1 MSLSWSDSTANV
13 FQEVTATITTSGS
26 DARAIY
32 VDWGDGQDPDGN
44 FTHDKRYANYQWITS
59 TEATGSFTAKH
70 TYTATGTFYPV
81 IQVINSDGLASKYYA
96 HTGATGVPQPTFVT
110 GTTTGTTTIT
120 GNVVS
125 DTAATAIMRTQNKQ
139 VKSGIDNSYLEE
151 FGANLIYISIPPLAT
166 ATQLSYVNSI
176 TVEVEGI
183 VQSTM
188 NDTGSAATTVAGGGR
203 FIKTV
208 SKTVGSTF
216 GPGYTE
222 VDPGDGN
229 QWVKILKATWVNP
242 KLASNHNDYARN
254 EAYNLV
260 KVFLLLKG
268 KDDNYYP
275 ITYLSAGSPIKK
287 ADDPSRNIVM
297 DFTQSR
303 AAASNV
309 ELNKYRYDL
318 GKVWFQPAFEW
329 ESILTDD
336 YQYFTDKT
344 VTTAP
349 TKKVAYTY
357 MTNPIGLDGDSDPDK
372 TAWGTGTT
380 ALDWNIDASDDQRVR
395 TNQFLIDEYGCFFP
409 TYHFT
414 RLSVQPSSST
424 TLTGTSVSSI
434 YSNSPFVLRVT
445 PAGLSTMNR
454 TTSGSF
460 TKLDVAPL
468 SSGNYSADYSRESFK
483 NGSSNVIS
491 LDAVNTQTWNT
502 IEGQTRTDHEYL
514 IALFKNKTNKIGF
527 NLSPYGSDLISRAL
541 SGSAP
546 TNPITITVSY
556 LHVDHFET
564 PRQNVYWK
572 ELETVDATKI
582 EWEVRNTTSGAYF
595 DHSTS
600 LAKSGFISFDM
611 PENWQRLS
619 MDDLVGGYDTANPP
633 QGFYGAQPNLTNI
646 EVGGSLGSN
655 EFFITGTAHHDNTG
669 GAMEVAD
676 YGNFIELS
684 SLTGDKVTGGAID
697 EDVIGSVDEAG
708 AFKYLAVCLTGAG
721 VSNTN
726 ITAGWVASGSANGI
740 KSDRTKLYIHYGE
753 ADGSNWSLFN
763 NTAGTKWLIKR
774 VNIYDAFTGASKIE
788 IGPSDNFSFKPP
800 VDWKGVQGA
809 SVFRNY
815 YMFKD
820 PQDPSVT
827 AAGTISSGATFNW
840 AQMNIGGGAVAA
852 KNERKYA
859 IKISISGT
867 AEDSNG
873 LDIYNIW
880 DATEGHVNVIEQIDD
895 SAYNLNSIPL
905 TASVGVGRA
914 SNLYTAIT
922 RKGKVFIAQTGIPI
936 QTIGFT
942 SVALGDENNSSA
954 FSLNGPGSTYGYLHK
969 IRKLQANGKRVYWDE
984 KQKDGTFVRFW
995 GVIQNV
1001 DESREVGGPRAVMNY
1016 SFELIV
1022 ENIALLENDG
1032 KLMTDIFPLG
1042 GVIDD
1047 KTYT

>member
-1 MSLSWSDSTANV
+1 MSLTWDDTTANV
-13 FQEVTATITTSGS
+13 FQEVTATISTLEK

-32 VDWGDGQDPDGN
+32 IDWGDGQDPDGS
-44 FTHDKRYANYQWITS
+44 FTHDKKYANYQWVTS
-59 TEATGSFTAKH
+59 TEVTGSFTAKH

-81 IQVINSDGLASKYYA
+81 VQVINSDGLASKYYT
-96 HTGATGVPQPTFVT
+96 HTSATGVPEPHVNAN
-110 GTTTGTTTIT
+110 TIT
-120 GNVVS
+120 GNTVS

-151 FGANLIYISIPPLAT
+151 FGANLIYISVPPLAT
-166 ATQLSYVNSI
+166 NTQLSYVNSI

-183 VQSTM
+183 VESTM
-188 NDTGSAATTVAGGGR
+188 NDTGSAATTVGGGGR

-208 SKTVGSTF
+208 SKTVNYTF

-242 KLASNHNDYARN
+242 KLATNQADYTRN

-297 DFTQSR
+297 DFSQSR

-309 ELNKYRYDL
+309 NLNKYRYDI
-318 GKVWFQPAFEW
+318 GKIWFQPAFEW
-329 ESILTDD
+329 EAEYTSD
-336 YQYFTDKT
+336 YHYLTDKT
-344 VTTAP
+344 VTTF
-349 TKKVAYTY
+349 TQKKVAYTY

-380 ALDWNIDASDDQRVR
+380 ALDWNIDASDDQKIR

-414 RLSVQPSSST
+414 RVSVQPSSST
-424 TLTGTSVSSI
+424 TLTGTSMSSI
-434 YSNSPFVLRVT
+434 YSNSPYTLRVT
-445 PAGLSTMNR
+445 PAGLSTMAN

-468 SSGNYSADYSRESFK
+468 ASGNYSKDYSVEAFK
-483 NGSSNVIS
+483 NGSSNVIN
-491 LDAVNTQTWNT
+491 LDSINTQAWKT
-502 IEGQTRTDHEYL
+502 IDGQTRTDNEYL
-514 IALFKNKTNKIGF
+514 ITLFKNKTNKIGF
-527 NLSPYGSDLISRAL
+527 NISPYGSDLISRAL

-556 LHVDHFET
+556 LHVDHFGT
-564 PRQNVYWK
+564 TRQNMYWK
-572 ELETVDATKI
+572 ELETVDTTKI

-600 LAKSGFISFDM
+600 LAKSGYISFDM
-611 PENWQRLS
+611 PEDWQKLS
-619 MDDLVGGYDTANPP
+619 MDDMVGGYYNED
-633 QGFYGAQPNLTNI
+633 GFYGQQPNLTNI
-646 EVGGSLGSN
+646 EVGGELGTN
-655 EFFITGTAHHDNTG
+655 EFLITGTATG
-669 GAMEVAD
+669 AGLSEISEYGA
-676 YGNFIELS
+676 YIEIG
-684 SLTGDKVTGGAID
+684 SLVGSRVTAGAIN

-721 VSNTN
+721 VGSTD
-726 ITAGWVASGSANGI
+726 ITAGWVASGSSNGI
-740 KSDRTKLYIHYGE
+740 KSDRTKIYVHYGE
-753 ADGSNWSLFN
+753 NETNGWNNFN
-763 NTAGTKWLIKR
+763 STANTKWLIKR
-774 VNIYDAFTGASKIE
+774 VNIYDAFTGVSKIE
-788 IGPSDNFSFKPP
+788 LGTGGTNKVP
-800 VDWKGVQGA
+800 VDWAGA
-809 SVFRNY
+809 FGTSVFKNY
-815 YMFKD
+815 YCFKD
-820 PQDPSVT
+820 PANATLT
-827 AAGTISSGATFNW
+827 ASGTLASGATFNW
-840 AQMNIGGGAVAA
+840 AKMNTTPVGTKA
-852 KNERKYA
+852 ERKYA
-859 IKISISGT
+859 LKISVSGA
-867 AEDSNG
+867 AEDVNG
-873 LDIYNIW
+873 LEIWNVW

-895 SAYNLNSIPL
+895 SAYNLNSMPV
-905 TASVGVGRA
+905 TSAVGVGRA

-936 QTIGFT
+936 QTISFS

-984 KQKDGTFVRFW
+984 IQKDGTFVRFW
-995 GVIQNV
+995 GVISDI
-1001 DESREVGGPRAVMNY
+1001 DESAEVGGPRRIVNY
-1016 SFELIV
+1016 SFNLVV
-1022 ENIALLENDG
+1022 EEIALLENDG

-1042 GVIDD
+1042 GVIND

>member
-13 FQEVTATITTSGS
+13 FQEVTATINTLEKN
-26 DARAIY
+26 ARAIY

-44 FTHDKRYANYQWITS
+44 FSHDKRYANYQWLTS
-59 TEATGSFTAKH
+59 TEITGSFTAKH

-81 IQVINSDGLASKYYA
+81 VQVINSDGFASKYYA
-96 HTGATGVPQPTFVT
+96 HETATGIPEPHINAN
-110 GTTTGTTTIT
+110 TIT
-120 GNVVS
+120 GNTVS

-139 VKSGIDNSYLEE
+139 VKSGIDNSHLEE
-151 FGANLIYISIPPLAT
+151 FGANLIYISLPPLAT
-166 ATQLSYVNSI
+166 DAQLSYVNNI

-183 VQSTM
+183 VESTM
-188 NDTGSAATTVAGGGR
+188 NDTGTASTSVAGGGR

-208 SKTVGSTF
+208 SKTVNYSF

-242 KLASNHNDYARN
+242 KLASNHADYARN

-268 KDDNYYP
+268 KDNNYYP

-287 ADDPSRNIVM
+287 ADDPYRNIIM
-297 DFTQSR
+297 DFSQSR

-309 ELNKYRYDL
+309 NLNKYRYDI

-329 ESILTDD
+329 GAEYTTDKR
-336 YQYFTDKT
+336 YLTDKT
-344 VTTAP
+344 VTTFP
-349 TKKVAYTY
+349 QKRVAYTY

-414 RLSVQPSSST
+414 RLSVQPSSSS
-424 TLTGTSVSSI
+424 TLTGTSMSSVRENNP
-434 YSNSPFVLRVT
+434 YVLRVT
-445 PAGLSTMNR
+445 PAGLSTMSN

-460 TKLDVAPL
+460 TKLDIAPL
-468 SSGNYSADYSRESFK
+468 ASGNYSKDYSVEAFK
-483 NGSSNVIS
+483 NGSSNVVS
-491 LDAVNTQTWNT
+491 LDAINTQTWKT
-502 IEGQTRTDHEYL
+502 IDGQTRTENEYL
-514 IALFKNKTNKIGF
+514 ITLFEKKTNKIGF
-527 NLSPYGSDLISRAL
+527 NISPYGSDLISRAL

-556 LHVDHFET
+556 LHVDHFGT
-564 PRQNVYWK
+564 PRQNMYWK
-572 ELETVDATKI
+572 ELETVDTTKI
-582 EWEVRNTTSGAYF
+582 DWEVRNTTSGAYF

-600 LAKSGFISFDM
+600 LAKSGYISFDM
-611 PENWQRLS
+611 PENWQKVS
-619 MDDLVGGYDTANPP
+619 MDDMVGGYDSDSPP
-633 QGFYGAQPNLTNI
+633 TGFYGQQPNLTNI
-646 EVGGSLGSN
+646 EVGGAVGSN
-655 EFFITGTAHHDNTG
+655 EFFITGTANGAGLAEITEYGAYIEISNLVGDKITG
-669 GAMEVAD
+669 GV
-676 YGNFIELS
+676 
-684 SLTGDKVTGGAID
+684 ID

-708 AFKYLAVCLTGAG
+708 SFKYMAVCLTGAG
-721 VSNTN
+721 EANTDL
-726 ITAGWVASGSANGI
+726 TAGWVASGSANGI
-740 KSDRTKLYIHYGE
+740 KSDRTKIYVHYGE
-753 ADGSNWSLFN
+753 NETKGWGSFANQAN
-763 NTAGTKWLIKR
+763 TKWLIKR
-774 VNIYDAFTGASKIE
+774 VNIYDVFTGASKIE
-788 IGPSDNFSFKPP
+788 LGLGGTNKVP
-800 VDWKGVQGA
+800 VDWVGVKGQTKWA
-809 SVFRNY
+809 NY
-815 YMFKD
+815 YMFTD
-820 PQDPSVT
+820 PTDPAYT
-827 AAGTISSGATFNW
+827 ASGSLASGATFNW
-840 AQMNIGGGAVAA
+840 TQANSGGAVAS
-852 KNERKYA
+852 KPERKYA
-859 IKISISGT
+859 LKISISGA
-867 AEDSNG
+867 AEDTNG
-873 LDIYNIW
+873 LDIYNVW
-880 DATEGHVNVIEQIDD
+880 DATEGHVNIIEQIDD

-905 TASVGVGRA
+905 TAAVGVGRA

-936 QTIGFT
+936 QTIGFS

-1001 DESREVGGPRAVMNY
+1001 DESREVGGPRGIMNY
-1016 SFELIV
+1016 SFNLIV

>member
-1 MSLSWSDSTANV
+1 MSLSWDDTTANV
-13 FQEVTATITTSGS
+13 FQEVTATIATSGA

-59 TEATGSFTAKH
+59 TEVTGSFTAKH

-81 IQVINSDGLASKYYA
+81 VQVINSDGLASKYYA
-96 HTGATGVPQPTFVT
+96 HTSATGVPEPHVNAN
-110 GTTTGTTTIT
+110 TIT
-120 GNVVS
+120 GNTVS

-166 ATQLSYVNSI
+166 DTQLSYVNSVI
-176 TVEVEGI
+176 VEVEGI
-183 VQSTM
+183 VESTM
-188 NDTGSAATTVAGGGR
+188 NDTGSAATSVGGGGR

-208 SKTVGSTF
+208 SKTVNYTF

-242 KLASNHNDYARN
+242 KLASNHTDYDRN

-260 KVFLLLKG
+260 KVFLLVKG

-287 ADDPSRNIVM
+287 ADDSSRNIIM

-309 ELNKYRYDL
+309 NLNKYRYDV

-329 ESILTDD
+329 ESNYTDD
-336 YQYFTDKT
+336 YRYLTDKT
-344 VTTAP
+344 VTTF
-349 TKKVAYTY
+349 TQKKVAYTY

-380 ALDWNIDASDDQRVR
+380 ALDWNIDASDDQKVR

-414 RLSVQPSSST
+414 RLSVQPSSSS
-424 TLTGTSVSSI
+424 TLTGTSMSSI
-434 YSNSPFVLRVT
+434 GDNSPYVLRVT
-445 PAGLSTMNR
+445 PAGLSTMSN

-468 SSGNYSADYSRESFK
+468 SSGNYSKDYTREAFK
-483 NGSSNVIS
+483 NGSSNVVS
-491 LDAVNTQTWNT
+491 LDSINTQTWKT
-502 IEGQTRTDHEYL
+502 IDGQTRTENEYL
-514 IALFKNKTNKIGF
+514 ITLFTNKTNKIGF
-527 NLSPYGSDLISRAL
+527 NISPYGSDLISRAL

-556 LHVDHFET
+556 LHVDHFGT
-564 PRQNVYWK
+564 TRQNMYWK
-572 ELETVDATKI
+572 ELETIDTTKI

-600 LAKSGFISFDM
+600 LAKTGYISFDM
-611 PENWQRLS
+611 PENWQKVS
-619 MDDLVGGYDTANPP
+619 MDDMVGGYGTSGE
-633 QGFYGAQPNLTNI
+633 GFYGQQPNLTSI
-646 EVGGSLGSN
+646 EVGGDIGTN
-655 EFFITGTAHHDNTG
+655 EFFITGTATG
-669 GAMEVAD
+669 QGITGISEYGD
-676 YGNFIELS
+676 YIEIG
-684 SLTGDKVTGGAID
+684 SLTGDNVTAGAID

-721 VSNTN
+721 VANTD

-740 KSDRTKLYIHYGE
+740 KSDRTKLYVHYGE
-753 ADGSNWSLFN
+753 NETKGWGNFN
-763 NTAGTKWLIKR
+763 NTANTKWLIKR
-774 VNIYDAFTGASKIE
+774 VNIYDVFTGVSKIE
-788 IGPSDNFSFKPP
+788 LGAGGTNKVP
-800 VDWKGVQGA
+800 VDWVGVNGA
-809 SVFRNY
+809 SVFKNY
-815 YMFKD
+815 YCFKD
-820 PQDPSVT
+820 PTDATLT
-827 AAGTISSGATFNW
+827 ASGTLASGATSSWSKLNTT
-840 AQMNIGGGAVAA
+840 QVGT
-852 KNERKYA
+852 KPERKYA
-859 IKISISGT
+859 IKISVSGA

-873 LDIYNIW
+873 LDIYNVW

-922 RKGKVFIAQTGIPI
+922 RKGKVFIAQTGVPI
-936 QTIGFT
+936 QTIGFS

-1016 SFELIV
+1016 SFNLVV

-1042 GVIDD
+1042 GVLDD

>member
-1 MSLSWSDSTANV
+1 MSLSWDDTTANV

-81 IQVINSDGLASKYYA
+81 VQVINSDGLASKYYA
-96 HTGATGVPQPTFVT
+96 HGSASGVPKPNV
-110 GTTTGTTTIT
+110 GDSIIT
-120 GNVVS
+120 GNTVS
-125 DTAATAIMRTQNKQ
+125 DIAATAIMRTQNKQ

-166 ATQLSYVNSI
+166 DTQLSYVNDV

-183 VQSTM
+183 VESTM
-188 NDTGSAATTVAGGGR
+188 NDTGSASTSVAGGGR

-208 SKTVGSTF
+208 SKTVNYSF

-242 KLASNHNDYARN
+242 KLASNHTDYARN

-287 ADDPSRNIVM
+287 ADDTSRNIIM

-309 ELNKYRYDL
+309 NLNKYRYDV
-318 GKVWFQPAFEW
+318 GKAWFQPAFEW
-329 ESILTDD
+329 ESNYTDD
-336 YQYFTDKT
+336 YRYLTDKT
-344 VTTAP
+344 VTTF
-349 TKKVAYTY
+349 TQKKVAYTY
-357 MTNPIGLDGDSDPDK
+357 MTSPIGLDGDSDPDK

-380 ALDWNIDASDDQRVR
+380 ALDWNIDASDNQKVR

-414 RLSVQPSSST
+414 RLSVQPSSSS
-424 TLTGTSVSSI
+424 TLTGTSMSSI
-434 YSNSPFVLRVT
+434 GDNSPYVLRVT
-445 PAGLSTMNR
+445 PAGLSTMAN

-460 TKLDVAPL
+460 TKLDVAPVG
-468 SSGNYSADYSRESFK
+468 SGNYSKDYTREAFK
-483 NGSSNVIS
+483 NGSSNVVS
-491 LDAVNTQTWNT
+491 LDSINTQTWNT
-502 IEGQTRTDHEYL
+502 IDGQTRTENEYL
-514 IALFKNKTNKIGF
+514 ITLFDNKTNKIGF
-527 NLSPYGSDLISRAL
+527 NISPYGSDLISRAL

-556 LHVDHFET
+556 LHVDHFGT
-564 PRQNVYWK
+564 TRQNMYWK
-572 ELETVDATKI
+572 ELETIDTTKI

-600 LAKSGFISFDM
+600 LAKSGYISFDM
-611 PENWQRLS
+611 PENWQKVS
-619 MDDLVGGYDTANPP
+619 MDDMVGGYDTQNPP

-655 EFFITGTAHHDNTG
+655 EFFITGTATG
-669 GAMEVAD
+669 QGIAEISEYGAYIEI
-676 YGNFIELS
+676 GN
-684 SLTGDKVTGGAID
+684 LTGDKVTAGAID

-721 VSNTN
+721 VANTD

-740 KSDRTKLYIHYGE
+740 KSDRTKLYVHYGE
-753 ADGSNWSLFN
+753 NETKGWGNFN
-763 NTAGTKWLIKR
+763 NTANTKWLIKR
-774 VNIYDAFTGASKIE
+774 VNIYDVFTGVSKIELGTGGTNKVPVDWAGVTGAS
-788 IGPSDNFSFKPP
+788 
-800 VDWKGVQGA
+800 VW
-809 SVFRNY
+809 RNY
-815 YMFKD
+815 YCFKD
-820 PQDPSVT
+820 PTDSSLT
-827 AAGTISSGATFNW
+827 ASGTLASGATFAW
-840 AQMNIGGGAVAA
+840 SQLNIPGGAVAA

-859 IKISISGT
+859 IKISVSGA

-873 LDIYNIW
+873 IDIYNVW
-880 DATEGHVNVIEQIDD
+880 DATEGHVNIIEQIDD

-922 RKGKVFIAQTGIPI
+922 RKGKVFIAQTGVPI
-936 QTIGFT
+936 QTIGFS

-1016 SFELIV
+1016 SFELVV